1 MTYIMLDGLSDI
13 FTRLRSYGIIEH
25 PTPHCVSYILRT
37 RHYGQRFPNAMII
50 RIPPRANIISIQI
63 RGAIVPDV
71 PIRFAQFD
79 FDESD

>member
-1 MTYIMLDGLSDI
+1 
-13 FTRLRSYGIIEH
+13 
-25 PTPHCVSYILRT
+25 
-37 RHYGQRFPNAMII
+37 MII
-50 RIPPRANIISIQI
+50 PIPLRANIISIQI